1 MRIVYRT
8 HLVRFHDC
16 DNKLKAYRTRARR
29 VISVEYGLF
38 EALHCIR
45 KCGKYNRLFG
55 SEALDDLIGPYCNYA
70 NDVMEDA
77 AMRRFTD
84 GRSCPGI
91 TPCTGI

>member
-38 EALHCIR
+38 EALYCIR
-45 KCGKYNRLFG
+45 KCRKYNRLFG